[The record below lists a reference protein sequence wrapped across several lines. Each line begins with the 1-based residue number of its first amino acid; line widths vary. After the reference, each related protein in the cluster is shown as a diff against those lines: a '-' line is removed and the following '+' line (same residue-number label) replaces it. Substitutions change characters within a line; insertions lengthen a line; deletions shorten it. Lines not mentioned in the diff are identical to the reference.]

1 MLWYNTTIL
10 RSKDLRIK
18 FPSART
24 NLQEPVR
31 YYTHSA
37 PLLFSTFTRAEPTA
51 DYYRRKY
58 FHDLI
63 RFGKFKTSVAREL
76 RKITHRHKRVACFR
90 TKFVSKRYEIAL
102 QRIILFQSTYLVIDQ
117 LFHKRDEHVL
127 CNTGRHKTTF
137 FAFVCLMN
145 IRKRNYCYLSF
156 YSYLKTSIDRK

>member
-10 RSKDLRIK
+10 RSKDFRIK

-37 PLLFSTFTRAEPTA
+37 LLLFSTFTRAERTA

-90 TKFVSKRYEIAL
+90 TKFVMKLRYRELFCFSLLNNCFISAMSAFCVIQVVTK
-102 QRIILFQSTYLVIDQ
+102 QRFSPLFV
-117 LFHKRDEHVL
+117 
-127 CNTGRHKTTF
+127 
-137 FAFVCLMN
+137 
-145 IRKRNYCYLSF
+145 
-156 YSYLKTSIDRK
+156 